1 MNEEEIEE
9 GGGFGLKNP
18 SLPTQDQL
26 LEQAFTAR
34 LNFKDALLGGKSPDE
49 TAAELKIARKFSVP
63 PGLADSVTAVEK
75 ADAEAAKIKWEEH
88 AATQSIF
95 QQAMGSP
102 EFANLVKD
110 DLPNTGAIASA
121 WYNMFSNNAGVTPD
135 GLVDSW
141 INSAARGGY
150 GLVNSVG
157 HEAIASKLSQ
167 DLREIDAIQQRI
179 DAGETDAQIWGTKY
193 DPSGAIGRAIWN
205 SNAAAQR
212 EETEHSL
219 RQAAEAIA
227 WTSRMTQMFPQSE
240 FMTQF
245 SQTKGFDEA
254 AGMALS
260 HPLQLLADT
269 GMESLIQ
276 YTPMFLVGAA
286 VPQAAAPLATGA
298 YSYTLDSGAS
308 MLSRMSDLGIDLT
321 DSDQVYN
328 FYRNDPRQIAERIAA
343 DQHALGVS
351 FMDALGFT
359 IPGMR
364 TGLTGADF
372 AKFNRG
378 ILGDINAK
386 VERAMKHPSARAVA
400 EDEATRRQRFY
411 TAFAP
416 KATRLYEGVQA
427 ATFKNDAL
435 KLTASTLVQGSLGAA
450 GEALGQYAADGEI
463 TNWADVIAE
472 FAGEG
477 FTAPIEV
484 MAATR
489 GAWVRQVAKAE
500 NAKRFKAYLDQ
511 STQAVQQSKAGA
523 RDFVTLQSM
532 VKHAEDLQAE
542 RGETPASIAI
552 NAAMLKQSGFDKK
565 MVAAIAKGAEDAPTE
580 ESQKAAAALQAAID
594 KAAVEGTDIQ
604 VPSSQYML
612 FQRNM
617 GEEAFKLNALAHAT
631 GEQTEVEAA
640 QAARDILL
648 GQPEELAKAFAKQPV
663 AFRTSLAKV
672 GHHIASAL
680 AGKEDVKR
688 PDHKGNAKMS
698 KGEQKAA
705 CAVVEQLV
713 GALAVDSGMLPEDIW
728 TNLGLRGVLEA
739 SDVELDANGKLV
751 AKTKKAVDLLTKSD
765 LVDLDQPSQEK
776 TAPPKGAYLRDPRVI
791 IRWASADQ
799 STFLHEMGHLY
810 LDMRVKVALEM
821 KKLGAMTPGQARL
834 VEITEK
840 AVKWL
845 GAKSLEEFDAM
856 PLEKQRAMHEKFAR
870 TFERYLAEGNA
881 PTKGLLHAFRQFK
894 GWLMKCYG
902 ALANI
907 PEAEISDEVRGLF
920 DAMFVSQEEEAAAR
934 ALRGFYNYR
943 DVLAKA
949 GGEDPSAE
957 DQLLKYVDDYFAA
970 TQAEAQEALQAK
982 AMRSMSYLRRLRN
995 GIVRQ
1000 LSKKADEYRAQY
1012 EAEEREAIKSEP
1024 GYSTV
1029 LKMLFGVTT
1038 KVDGKDVT
1046 VAPKLIIAEL
1056 RKAGVDKKIIERL
1069 ERRGYVVKAGWNKNA
1084 VGGEDFAKAEGFNS
1098 LKELAE
1104 FLGDRVDPREDI
1116 EKQIEGRVDAR
1127 TIEEHAELHDE
1138 ESIQQAADQALYN
1151 PSASAMLAA
1160 EINYLEKNTG
1170 NKQISSEFARG
1181 VARAQMSLTAFRGLR
1196 PAVHRSAAA
1205 LLGKQALA
1213 ALRTIGKKE
1222 RDVKKAANLKRQQL
1236 FQTAYAIEAQKVV
1249 DRVNRVLDEVRGKYN
1264 KGKIKT
1270 GMDRD
1275 YQIMIQTMLYRLGL
1289 ISNFRGNQKDA
1300 FVNYQAFEEACA
1312 AKGVAAPALPPE
1324 VQAALAHVRPGS
1336 RDHEFFDLATKDV
1349 EACIDFFEE
1358 LEAQGRLA
1366 NQAIVNGQRVDLA
1379 RLQNQ
1384 IADAVLAEVERT
1396 KRKRIELGKKDDWQ
1410 KQAKAKLRAI
1420 GVSHRRIASLF
1431 VSMEGGHGIIYEAI
1445 TKMFDQCATREEAMK
1460 NDAAVKFDA
1469 AFRKLWGVFGDKKA
1483 RYYSELNAN
1492 LTPAQLF
1499 CALLNCGN
1507 DQNLQ
1512 RLLDGSDRYDWT
1524 VGAAEGVAAKWT
1536 REGLFK
1542 AIANTFTDEQ
1552 IKAAQEIWNICGSL
1566 WPEAVALE
1574 KRMGHRSPERVAPA
1588 PIVLRRD
1595 DGSTVMLEGG
1605 YYPISYDPELNTRAT
1620 DYGEVDEALTSL
1632 NFARG
1637 AATTKQGHLISRAQT
1652 GGGQPL
1658 QLTPEAGFTG
1668 LVNTIH
1674 DICWREAVANANK
1687 IFRKGGSA
1695 ELAIRQ
1701 YWGEEAVKGIRDW
1714 VNDIATANESKA
1726 TNEVAGFIRRNVS
1739 LAGIGFNLV
1748 TALIQPIGILQTAAV
1763 LGGQWCLTGI
1773 GDFMRDPVKAK
1784 KLVEEKSDMMA
1795 ARSRTR
1801 FKEVAEVQL
1810 RLNGPIGRARDKMMR
1825 MAYMPIVAMQ
1835 ALVDVPTWLG
1845 AYNKAL
1851 SEGKP
1856 DLDAVAYADRIVI
1869 EAQGSGR
1876 LADLSKIE
1884 REKGFA
1890 QLFTTFYSFFNA
1902 AYNIAAVTK
1911 DTTKGMERAWK
1922 LMLLLCAQPVLET
1935 FLREGLK
1942 AAVSNKDDDDWMR
1955 KTSIKAA
1962 LAVPNFS
1969 LNLMV
1974 GLRELANITELLTGQ
1989 SVNPY
1994 QGPAGTRLLTDTL
2007 GLAGKIGHAFK
2018 KGEIDEAVV
2027 KATISEGGLLLGYP
2041 VAPINRAISG
2051 ANAMRKGETSNPAT
2065 LILGYSSRY

>member
-1 MNEEEIEE
+1 MNEEDIEE

-18 SLPTQDQL
+18 SLPTHDQL

-34 LNFKDALLGGKSPDE
+34 LNFKDALLGKKSPDE
-49 TAAELKIARKFSVP
+49 TAADLKIARKFSVP
-63 PGLADSVTAVEK
+63 PGLADSVTDVEK
-75 ADAEAAKIKWEEH
+75 ADAEAEKMKWEEN

-110 DLPNTGAIASA
+110 DLPNTGVIASS
-121 WYNMFSNNAGVTPD
+121 WYNMFSGNADVKPD
-135 GLVDSW
+135 GLVDSF
-141 INSAARGGY
+141 INSTARGGY
-150 GLVNSVG
+150 ALVNSVG
-157 HEAIASKLSQ
+157 HEAIASKLSK
-167 DLREIDAIQQRI
+167 DLRELDAIQQRL
-179 DAGETDAQIWGTKY
+179 DAGETNAQIWGTQY
-193 DPSGAIGRAIWN
+193 DPSGAIGRAIWDA
-205 SNAAAQR
+205 NAPAQR
-212 EETEHSL
+212 EETERSL
-219 RQAAEAIA
+219 RQAADAIA
-227 WTSRMTQMFPQSE
+227 WTSRMNQIFPQSD

-245 SQTKGFDEA
+245 SQTKDFGDA
-254 AGMALS
+254 ASMALA

-298 YSYTLDSGAS
+298 YSYTLDAGAS

-321 DSDQVYN
+321 NSDQVYN
-328 FYRNDPRQIAERIAA
+328 FYRNDPRQMAERIAA
-343 DQHALGVS
+343 DQHALGVG
-351 FMDALGFT
+351 FFDALGFSFAG
-359 IPGMR
+359 IR
-364 TGLTGADF
+364 SGLTGADF
-372 AKFNRG
+372 AQFNRG
-378 ILGDINAK
+378 VLQPK
-386 VERAMKHPSARAVA
+386 VDKALKHLPPAQSAA
-400 EDEATRRQRFY
+400 EAAARQERFY

-450 GEALGQYAADGEI
+450 GEALGQFAADGEI
-463 TNWADVIAE
+463 TNWSDVIAE

-511 STQAVQQSKAGA
+511 STTAVQQSKAGA

-532 VKHAEDLQAE
+532 VKHAEELQAE

-565 MVAAIAKGAEDAPTE
+565 MVAAVAKGAEDAPSE
-580 ESQKAAAALQAAID
+580 ESQKAAAELQAAID
-594 KAAVEGTDIQ
+594 KAAVEGTDIE

-617 GEEAFKLNALAHAT
+617 GDEAFKLNALAHAT

-672 GHHIASAL
+672 GHSIASAL
-680 AGKEDVKR
+680 AGKEDVRR
-688 PDHKGNAKMS
+688 PEHKGNAKMS

-713 GALAVDSGMLPEDIW
+713 GALAVDSGMMPEDIW
-728 TNLGLRGVLEA
+728 NTLGLRGVLEA
-739 SDVELDANGKLV
+739 SDVSLDANGKLI
-751 AKTKKAVDLLTKSD
+751 AKTKKAVDLLTNQQKP
-765 LVDLDQPSQEK
+765 DLDQNNAKKE
-776 TAPPKGAYLRDPRVI
+776 APAKGAYLRDPRVI

-810 LDMRVKVALEM
+810 LDMRVQVAIQM
-821 KKLGAMTPGQARL
+821 KKLGAMSPGQARL

-856 PLEKQRAMHEKFAR
+856 PLEKKRAMHEKFAR

-934 ALRGFYNYR
+934 ALRGFYNNR
-943 DVLAKA
+943 DILASTD
-949 GGEDPSAE
+949 GTDPQAE
-957 DQLLKYVDDYFAA
+957 AQLLSYIDDYFAA

-995 GIVRQ
+995 GIVRN
-1000 LSKKADEYRAQY
+1000 LNKKADEYRAQY
-1012 EAEEREAIKSEP
+1012 EAEEREAIRSEQ

-1029 LKMLFGVTT
+1029 LKMLFGVTK

-1046 VAPKLIIAEL
+1046 IAPKLVLGEL
-1056 RKAGVDKKIIERL
+1056 IKKGVDKKVLDRL
-1069 ERRGYVVKAGWNKNA
+1069 EKRGYLVRASWNKNA
-1084 VGGEDFAKAEGFNS
+1084 VGGEEFATAEGFGS

-1104 FLGDRVDPREDI
+1104 FLGDTVDPRVDI

-1127 TIEEHAELHDE
+1127 MIEEHAELHDD

-1151 PSASAMLAA
+1151 PSASALLAA

-1181 VARAQMSLTAFRGLR
+1181 VARAQMGFTAFRALR
-1196 PAVHRSAAA
+1196 PAMHRSAAA

-1213 ALRTIGKKE
+1213 ALRTIGKKQ

-1236 FQTAYAIEAQKVV
+1236 FQTAFAVEAQKVV
-1249 DRVNRVLDEVRGKYN
+1249 DHVNKVLDDIRGKYN

-1275 YQIMIQTMLYRLGL
+1275 YQIMIQSLLYRLGL
-1289 ISNFRGNQKDA
+1289 INNFKGNQKDA
-1300 FVNYQAFEEACA
+1300 FVTYRDFEEACA
-1312 AKGVAAPALPPE
+1312 AKGVAAPTLPDE
-1324 VQAALAHVRPGS
+1324 VKAALAAVHPGT
-1336 RDHEFFDLATKDV
+1336 RDHEFYDLSTKEV
-1349 EACIDFFEE
+1349 EACVDFLEE
-1358 LEAQGRLA
+1358 LETQGRLA
-1366 NQAIVNGQRVDLA
+1366 NQAILNGQHVDLT

-1384 IADAVLAEVERT
+1384 IADAVVAEANKVGKE
-1396 KRKRIELGKKDDWQ
+1396 RIELGKKDDWK
-1410 KQAKAKLRAI
+1410 KQFKAKLRAI
-1420 GVSHRRIASLF
+1420 GTSHRRIASLF

-1445 TKMFDQCATREEAMK
+1445 TKLFDQCATREEAMK
-1460 NDAAVKFDA
+1460 HDAAAKFDK
-1469 AFRKLWGVFGDKKA
+1469 AFSKLWGVFGDKTA
-1483 RYYSELNAN
+1483 RYYSELNAY

-1507 DQNLQ
+1507 EQNLE
-1512 RLLDGSDRYDWT
+1512 RLLDGSDRYEWT
-1524 VGAAEGVAAKWT
+1524 VGARDGVAAKWT

-1542 AIANTFTDEQ
+1542 AIANTFSDEQ
-1552 IKAAQEIWNICGSL
+1552 IRAAQEIWNICGSL

-1574 KRMGHRSPERVAPA
+1574 KRMGHRSPEQVAPA

-1595 DGSTVMLEGG
+1595 DGSSVLLEGG
-1605 YYPISYDPELNTRAT
+1605 YYPISYDSELSTRAT
-1620 DYGEVDEALTSL
+1620 DFVEVDEALTSL

-1637 AATTKQGHLISRAQT
+1637 AATTKQGHLITRAAS

-1658 QLTPEAGFTG
+1658 ALTPEAGFTG

-1674 DICWREAVANANK
+1674 DICWREAIGNANK

-1726 TNEVAGFIRRNVS
+1726 TNEVASFIRRNVS

-1748 TALIQPIGILQTAAV
+1748 TAAIQPIGILQTAAV

-1773 GDFMRDPVKAK
+1773 GDYMRDPIKAK
-1784 KLVEEKSDMMA
+1784 RLVEEKSDMMA

-1810 RLNGPIGRARDKMMR
+1810 RLRGTVGRARDKMMR

-1835 ALVDVPTWLG
+1835 AVVDIPTWLG

-1851 SEGKP
+1851 SEGMP

-1876 LADLSKIE
+1876 LADLSRIE
-1884 REKGFA
+1884 REKGFT

-1922 LMLLLCAQPVLET
+1922 LLLLLCMQPVIET

-1942 AAVSNKDDDDWMR
+1942 AAVSNKDDDDWLR

-1962 LAVPNFS
+1962 LSVPNFS

-1974 GLRELANITELLTGQ
+1974 GLRELASITELLTGQ

-1994 QGPAGTRLLTDTL
+1994 QGPAGLRLATDTL
-2007 GLAGKIGHAFK
+2007 KFAGKVGHAFK
-2018 KGEIDEAVV
+2018 QGEIDEAVV
-2027 KATISEGGLLLGYP
+2027 KAAVSEGGLLLGYP

-2051 ANAMRKGETSNPAT
+2051 ANAIRKGETSNPAT
-2065 LILGYSSRY
+2065 LLLGYSSRY